1 MERSHR
7 IARIH
12 ALLHRHQGVS
22 MDDLINELEVSR
34 ATVSRD
40 IEAMRDQ
47 MNAPIIWDRDAR
59 AYRLDKQGVVGPTHM
74 VPGMWLAPAQAY
86 AYLTL
91 HNIVEKIAP
100 NLLGPF
106 LEPMR
111 STLKQM
117 LGECEFEMYGL
128 DKKIDI
134 EMPDMPALHDLDFG
148 TLLDALLN
156 SKPVCITTKKSG
168 PAIEGVP
175 RKLKITPR
183 SWLLTIDVPDVA
195 GQVKMDVEEIQR
207 VDHL

>member
-12 ALLHRHQGVS
+12 ALLQRKQGAG
-22 MDDLINELEVSR
+22 MDELMSDLEVSR
-34 ATVSRD
+34 ATISRD
-40 IEAMRDQ
+40 LEAMRDQ
-47 MNAPIIWDRDAR
+47 MNAPIVWDRDAR
-59 AYRLDKQGVVGPTHM
+59 AYRLGDYGAVGPTYM

-91 HNIVEKIAP
+91 HNMVEKIAP

-111 STLKQM
+111 GTLKQM
-117 LGECEFEMYGL
+117 LGECDFQMYGL
-128 DKKIDI
+128 DKKIEI

-148 TLLDALLN
+148 ALLEALLH
-156 SKPVCITTKKSG
+156 SRRVFIKTKRPG

-183 SWLLTIDVPDVA
+183 SWLLIIEGSDGAGRMELDVA
-195 GQVKMDVEEIQR
+195 EIEA
-207 VDHL
+207 VDQL